1 MGSIP
6 MDWDDWQHMLALE
19 REIDYLK
26 AQLRP
31 TDTGHIRT
39 AIAVLEQR
47 VQQLMERFDV
57 H

>member
-1 MGSIP
+1 
-6 MDWDDWQHMLALE
+6 MDWDEWEHMLALE
-19 REIDYLK
+19 RELVYLRT
-26 AQLRP
+26 LLEP

>member
-1 MGSIP
+1 
-6 MDWDDWQHMLALE
+6 MDWDDWDHMLALE

>member
-1 MGSIP
+1 
-6 MDWDDWQHMLALE
+6 MDWDDWDHMLALE
-19 REIDYLK
+19 RELVH
-26 AQLRP
+26 LRTLLQP

-47 VQQLMERFDV
+47 VRQLMERFDV